1 MACVIARYPNGDP
14 APVTTIFRRKAST
27 NVLLLLCA
35 MYFITYIDRV
45 NMSSAAEP
53 LKHDLGLT
61 NTELG
66 IAFSAFGY
74 PYLLFQVAGGWFGD
88 KFGARWT
95 LAVCGAVWALATML
109 TGAVGGLASL
119 IAVRVLLGF
128 GEGATFPVATRAMAS
143 WLPGG
148 KAGWAQGVT
157 HACARIGNAIT
168 PPLIVWLTALVTW
181 RGSFVIVGIASL
193 AWVIVWTWYFRDDPR
208 THAGVRPE
216 EMAGFPIR
224 KARGVANAV
233 PWAPLLRRMAPVIFV
248 YFCYGWTLWTFL
260 SWMPQF
266 MLHNYNLNLKNS
278 ALFTTLIFM
287 GGVVGDALGGFVSD
301 ALLRRTGSLVVARR
315 NLVILGMTGSL
326 LCSAPVL
333 FTGDPT
339 IAAVCL
345 SLTFFFAELTIGPM
359 WAIPMDIAPAHAGTA
374 SGLMNTGSAL
384 AAILSPVV
392 FGVVIDQTGNWTLPF
407 LGTMALMLTGLL
419 VAFTM
424 RPDNRFE
431 PAAAIHA

>member
-1 MACVIARYPNGDP
+1 MTRLL
-14 APVTTIFRRKAST
+14 RASAS
-27 NVLLLLCA
+27 NKVLWLLCA

-45 NMSSAAEP
+45 NMSSAAES

-66 IAFSAFGY
+66 LAFSVFGY
-74 PYLLFQVAGGWFGD
+74 PYLLFQVIGGWFGD

-95 LAVCGAVWALATML
+95 LAICGTVWAAATML

-119 IAVRVLLGF
+119 LAVRVLLGF

-148 KAGWAQGVT
+148 KSGWAQGIT

-168 PPLIVWLTALVTW
+168 PPLVIALIAYVSW
-181 RGSFVIVGIASL
+181 RGSFVVVGLASL
-193 AWVIVWTWYFRDDPR
+193 AWVIVWAWYFRDDPR
-208 THAGVRPE
+208 THSGVTQTELTGLP
-216 EMAGFPIR
+216 
-224 KARGVANAV
+224 KAKPRGTPNPV

-260 SWMPQF
+260 SWVPQF
-266 MLHNYNLNLKNS
+266 LLHNYNLNLKNS
-278 ALFTTLIFM
+278 ALFASVVFM
-287 GGVVGDALGGFVSD
+287 GGVFGDGLGGFISD
-301 ALLRRTGSLVVARR
+301 WLLRRTGSLIIARR
-315 NLVILGMTGSL
+315 NMVVLGMAGSL
-326 LCSAPVL
+326 LCSIPIL
-333 FTGDPT
+333 FTGDAV
-339 IAAVCL
+339 AAALCL
-345 SLTFFFAELTIGPM
+345 AGTFFFAELTIGPM

-384 AAILSPVV
+384 AAILSPLV
-392 FGVVIDQTGNWTLPF
+392 FGWVIDATGSWTLPF
-407 LGTMALMLTGLL
+407 IGTMGLMLVGLIA
-419 VAFTM
+419 AFAM

-431 PAAAIHA
+431 PVPDMMPSLA